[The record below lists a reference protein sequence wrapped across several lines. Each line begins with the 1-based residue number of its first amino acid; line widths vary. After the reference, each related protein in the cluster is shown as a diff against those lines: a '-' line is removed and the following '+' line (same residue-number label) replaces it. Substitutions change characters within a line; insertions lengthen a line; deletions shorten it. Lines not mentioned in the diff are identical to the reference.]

1 MLENPNQKAWSRYA
15 FSQKATRQIYTGRY
29 QMPSQ
34 RIRANGED
42 TTIAAQVEPTRQE
55 HLTDKR
61 DAAQT
66 KSS

>member
-1 MLENPNQKAWSRYA
+1 
-15 FSQKATRQIYTGRY
+15 
-29 QMPSQ
+29 MPSQ
-34 RIRANGED
+34 RIRADGED